1 MDTLESL
8 SDTQMEDFL
17 SGRSSL
23 TLTVGLG
30 AHTMHVQ
37 LQLSAQDV
45 KKLQQDRDS
54 KPLCG
59 SELRTDTLGSGSN
72 HSSSRGSSTSQT
84 SSPALLQT
92 DLTSSTQCT
101 QRLDRSLNRPDRAPP
116 GSLNGPSSEFLSC
129 SAPSL
134 PSGVPFSTCLA
145 GSTPVCSA
153 GLSGSDPRPQ
163 SPRPAS
169 TVSEVSQVDVNG
181 KESHQSGAVIET
193 LVNDCP
199 GVVSGT
205 FSGTLSSCSQSHP
218 RRGVAIILQIL
229 NDLLIAAHQHQRALT
244 PPFPPNPAVGQPAT
258 EEAHKKR
265 RKLATKQR
273 MWHHGAESRP
283 LNSVTEENQT
293 MHCKLERLQLLMR
306 QRRLRRRT
314 RRNSHLNQT
323 TCWYPHHRS

>member
-54 KPLCG
+54 MPLCG
-59 SELRTDTLGSGSN
+59 SEHRTDTPASGSD
-72 HSSSRGSSTSQT
+72 HSPCRRSSTSQT

-92 DLTSSTQCT
+92 DLTSSIQCT
-101 QRLDRSLNRPDRAPP
+101 QRLNRSLNPPDRTPP
-116 GSLNGPSSEFLSC
+116 GSLHGPSSEFQSC

-134 PSGVPFSTCLA
+134 PSLVPFASCLV
-145 GSTPVCSA
+145 GSAPVCSA
-153 GLSGSDPRPQ
+153 GLGGSDPRPQ

-169 TVSEVSQVDVNG
+169 TVSEVGVNG
-181 KESHQSGAVIET
+181 KESQSGAVIET

-229 NDLLIAAHQHQRALT
+229 NDLLIAAHRHQRALT
-244 PPFPPNPAVGQPAT
+244 PPFPPNPAVGQLAT

-265 RKLATKQR
+265 KKLSAKQR

-283 LNSVTEENQT
+283 LNSLTEENQT

>member
-1 MDTLESL
+1 MDALESL

-23 TLTVGLG
+23 TLTLGLG

-59 SELRTDTLGSGSN
+59 SELKTDAPTSDSG
-72 HSSSRGSSTSQT
+72 HSSFRGSSTSQT

-92 DLTSSTQCT
+92 DLTSSV
-101 QRLDRSLNRPDRAPP
+101 QRRLKRTVNPTDRVPP
-116 GSLNGPSSEFLSC
+116 GNLRGPSSEVQSH

-134 PSGVPFSTCLA
+134 PSAFPFASCPA
-145 GSTPVCSA
+145 GNAPVCSA
-153 GLSGSDPRPQ
+153 GHGGSDPRPQ

-169 TVSEVSQVDVNG
+169 TVSEVGVNG
-181 KESHQSGAVIET
+181 RESQPSGAVIES

-229 NDLLIAAHQHQRALT
+229 NDLLIAAHRHQRALT
-244 PPFPPNPAVGQPAT
+244 PPFPPSSAVGQLAT
-258 EEAHKKR
+258 EEARKKR
-265 RKLATKQR
+265 RRQPTKKR
-273 MWHHGAESRP
+273 VCHHGDESRP
-283 LNSVTEENQT
+283 LNSVAEENQT

-314 RRNSHLNQT
+314 RQNSHLNQT
-323 TCWYPHHRS
+323 TCWYQHHRS